1 MVPTRGRGG
10 AWGGTWAWLRAP
22 AHLSGV
28 KAAQPRQ
35 VQLNER
41 PEGATDALQPEQLAQ
56 RDPVQDVREQHVFPG
71 QVQEP
76 EGKAALTSPGRC
88 YVPVLLLYP
97 RVPTGKRDP
106 PPAQTRLPSRGSLF
120 FFFFFS
126 LPRPLQCSV
135 PDSSWFL
142 LPSGLLHWWLHPCLL
157 RVRSKLHS
165 LWP

>member
-10 AWGGTWAWLRAP
+10 GGVQSP

-28 KAAQPRQ
+28 KAAQPSQ

-76 EGKAALTSPGRC
+76 EGKAALTSLGRC
-88 YVPVLLLYP
+88 YVRVLLLYP
-97 RVPTGKRDP
+97 RVPAGKRGP
-106 PPAQTRLPSRGSLF
+106 GPARAQLPSRGYLF
-120 FFFFFS
+120 P

-135 PDSSWFL
+135 PDGSWFL
-142 LPSGLLHWWLHPCLL
+142 LPSGLLHWWLHRCIL
-157 RVRSKLHS
+157 RVRSKLY
-165 LWP
+165 

>member
-1 MVPTRGRGG
+1 MVPTRGRSG
-10 AWGGTWAWLRAP
+10 AWGGAWAWLRAP

-28 KAAQPRQ
+28 EAAQPRQ

-97 RVPTGKRDP
+97 RVPAGKRDP
-106 PPAQTRLPSRGSLF
+106 RPAQTRLPSRGSLSLSLF
-120 FFFFFS
+120 FF
-126 LPRPLQCSV
+126 PP
-135 PDSSWFL
+135 P
-142 LPSGLLHWWLHPCLL
+142 
-157 RVRSKLHS
+157 
-165 LWP
+165 